1 MRQKREGQGFLMNQQ
16 LSFLLPLPMKA
27 YIEPIKEEARQVAK
41 GAVHIFHQLPTY
53 PRKHLTVTLLGPWQ
67 QLLLTKDAILR

>member
-1 MRQKREGQGFLMNQQ
+1 
-16 LSFLLPLPMKA
+16 MKT
-27 YIEPIKEEARQVAK
+27 YIEPIKEEASRVAN

-67 QLLLTKDAILR
+67 QLLVTRDAILRLIDD